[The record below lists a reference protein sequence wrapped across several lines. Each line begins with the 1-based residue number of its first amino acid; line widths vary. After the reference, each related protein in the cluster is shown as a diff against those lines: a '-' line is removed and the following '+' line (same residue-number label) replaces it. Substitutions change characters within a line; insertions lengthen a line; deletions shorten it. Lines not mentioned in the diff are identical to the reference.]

1 MGQIAKIDATLLDK
15 FGVRVRVLHK
25 AEMPIKVSKQSVTIG
40 IPILGSVMIYY
51 MPGGVTA

>member
-40 IPILGSVMIYY
+40 IPLLGLIMFYY
-51 MPGGVTA
+51 MPSGVTA

>member
-25 AEMPIKVSKQSVTIG
+25 PEMPIKVSKYSVTLG
-40 IPILGSVMIYY
+40 IPVLGSLMIYY
-51 MPGGVTA
+51 ISTT